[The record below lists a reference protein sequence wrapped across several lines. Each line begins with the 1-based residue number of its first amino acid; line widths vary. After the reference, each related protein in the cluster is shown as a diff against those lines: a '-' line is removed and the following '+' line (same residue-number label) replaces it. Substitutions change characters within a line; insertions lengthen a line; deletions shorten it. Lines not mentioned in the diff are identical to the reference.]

1 MPKSK
6 EVILGVTGS
15 IAAYKACEIINRL
28 REHHA
33 NITVVMTKEAKEFI
47 APLSLQALSGN
58 KVICD
63 LFELAPLDNRYLRGF
78 TENVCPKHISLAQKA
93 DVVLI
98 APATAH
104 IVAKLACGLA
114 DDVLTCLAL
123 STRAPIVICCAMNEN
138 MLKHKITQ
146 ENIAR
151 LKKLGYRFIGPE
163 KGHLVCGD
171 RGIGHLAS
179 VETIV
184 QEVMRL
190 LR

>member
-1 MPKSK
+1 MSKSK
-6 EVILGVTGS
+6 EVVLGVTGS

-28 REHHA
+28 REYQV
-33 NITVVMTKEAKEFI
+33 NITVAMTKEASKFI

-63 LFELAPLDNRYLRGF
+63 LFELACVDSGYLRGF
-78 TENVCPKHISLAQKA
+78 TKGICPKHISLAQKA

-98 APATAH
+98 APATAQ

-138 MLKHKITQ
+138 MFKHKITQ

-151 LKKLGYRFIGPE
+151 LKKIGYRFIGPE
-163 KGHLVCGD
+163 KGRLVCGN

-179 VETIV
+179 VKTIV

-190 LR
+190 LK